1 MPILFEPFL
10 GNTLVARGPT
20 NLGLYVFKQSDV
32 ARAIV
37 IDSGG
42 DEDAG
47 RKILRE
53 CERLGVELA
62 MIINTHSNA
71 DHCGGNAFLSKRTGC
86 SIAATELEAAFLSY
100 PQLEPSFLSGSF
112 PQKALRNKFLMAQ
125 PSRANCLLE
134 PPCALTFD
142 KDGRWQLSKPAQAH
156 GSAAANAPQGS
167 PINELQSASTFAPW
181 SGLTSASAIIPKNE
195 SQSAAQGMPC
205 LQIMSLPGH
214 YFSMIGILTPDN
226 VFFVADS
233 LAGAPILE
241 KYGLFFLYDIEAELA
256 TLSMLESSEA
266 EWFVPAHA
274 EPTQDIK
281 SLVDINRA
289 KIFEIADV
297 IVSAVNSEA
306 NCAEGAT
313 LENVMAAVFSHY
325 NIVLNANQYVLVGS
339 TIRSYLFWLCDQGKL
354 ENAFE
359 HQRMIFR
366 IKR

>member
-1 MPILFEPFL
+1 MSILFEPFL
-10 GNTLVARGPT
+10 GNTFLARGPT
-20 NLGLYVFKQSDV
+20 NLGLYVFRQGD
-32 ARAIV
+32 ANRAV
-37 IDSGG
+37 LIDSGG

-47 RKILRE
+47 RRILRE
-53 CERLGVELA
+53 CERLGVELSTV
-62 MIINTHSNA
+62 INTHSNA
-71 DHCGGNAFLSKRTGC
+71 DHCGGNAFLSRRSGC
-86 SIAATELEAAFLSY
+86 AIAATEMEAVFLNY

-134 PPCALTFD
+134 PPCILTLD
-142 KDGRWQLSKPAQAH
+142 KDGKVKLSEGALASESL
-156 GSAAANAPQGS
+156 GAP
-167 PINELQSASTFAPW
+167 
-181 SGLTSASAIIPKNE
+181 TSKDMSSSEDAF
-195 SQSAAQGMPC
+195 G
-205 LQIMSLPGH
+205 LQIISLPGH
-214 YFSMIGILTPDN
+214 YFSMVGVMTPDK

-241 KYGLFFLYDIEAELA
+241 KYDIFFLYDIEAELA

-274 EPTQDIK
+274 EPTRDIK

-297 IVSAVNSEA
+297 ILAAVNVKEHDG
-306 NCAEGAT
+306 EGVS
-313 LENVMAAVFSHY
+313 LEDVMAAVFSHY
-325 NIVLNANQYVLVGS
+325 DIALNANQYVLVGS
-339 TIRSYLFWLCDQGKL
+339 TIRSYLSWLCDQGRL
-354 ENAFE
+354 EYVFE